1 MTQIQMNGIDV
12 VRDNHPILQNVSCTF
27 ESGKIT
33 ALLGPSG
40 AGKTTLLK
48 LINGLH
54 SPKNGEILFD
64 GQSITDMDLIQLRQT
79 AGMALQSAPMI
90 NGTVY
95 DNLNLPKS
103 LFGEALTESHARQ
116 LLDQVNL
123 DDIPLTQLAKNLS
136 GGQKQRLSIAR
147 TLVNQPK
154 ILLLDEITSSLDPRS
169 VKEVEKLI
177 LDIKNQYQTTII
189 WITHDV
195 DQAIKVTDCYVMMKQ
210 GHVIESGK
218 TSDLTKS
225 QNQAVINY
233 LAGEDA

>member
-1 MTQIQMNGIDV
+1 MTQIKVKSINVIREDRQILHDV
-12 VRDNHPILQNVSCTF
+12 TYTF
-27 ESGKIT
+27 QSGEIT

-54 SPKNGEILFD
+54 SPESGEICFD
-64 GQSITDMDLIQLRQT
+64 GQSIADMDLIQLRQT

-90 NGTVY
+90 NGTVF

-103 LFGEALTESHARQ
+103 LFGETLTEDRARE

-123 DDIPLTQLAKNLS
+123 DDVPLTQLAKNLS

-147 TLVNQPK
+147 TLVNHPK

-177 LDIKNQYQTTII
+177 LDIKQRYQTTII

-195 DQAIKVTDCYVMMKQ
+195 DQAIKVTDRYVMMKQ
-210 GHVIESGK
+210 GRVIETGQ
-218 TSDLTKS
+218 TSQLTQS
-225 QNQAVINY
+225 HNQSVLDY
-233 LAGEDA
+233 LAGEES